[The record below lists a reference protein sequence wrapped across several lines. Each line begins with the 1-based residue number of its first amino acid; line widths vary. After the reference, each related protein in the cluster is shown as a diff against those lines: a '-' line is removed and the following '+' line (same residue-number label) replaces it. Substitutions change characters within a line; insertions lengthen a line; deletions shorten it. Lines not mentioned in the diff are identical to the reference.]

1 MSATLILRAILFAA
15 LFGVAVLLFTGILT
29 RLGGKAAG
37 AARAAV

>member
-1 MSATLILRAILFAA
+1 MNATAILRAVLLAA
-15 LFGVAVLLFTGILT
+15 LFGIAVLFFTGMLT